1 MNTEQFV
8 DLLAKERG
16 ESASPGRPGPPRSR
30 ADRVRALLAA
40 EELFVGLATDIAADH
55 GSPTIAALLG
65 MVIERAHRRIG
76 FSQIL
81 AADAARSTLAHELPI
96 ETLNQLRGIVTDPKG
111 FLAGTEALPEDPRS
125 VPSGRPPHKDTPD
138 FLQKSLGISFFEAR
152 DRVQAADV
160 LLPHTDINGIREP
173 VRYPG
178 IAGALCNGRLGARE
192 AVRGAKKLDRLRPA
206 IFRQPHAARL
216 AAEVEAQILDS
227 MLTQNEQATNKLFDT
242 IEQNLT
248 QVREAEPGD
257 EEIRAKTG
265 IFLTRRTTHFTYLSI
280 CVRNVDAE
288 LFFSHF
294 ALSDNPRTNAGNR
307 RALAD
312 DARSA
317 EPGSTIA
324 EENGS
329 WTGSSGG
336 AEADAGTT
344 SDQDRSPR
352 IPEWAVAPG
361 TPVEE
366 RPVAAYTDLGKA
378 IPRRGT
384 QSSDPVPGT
393 APTGDHTGDNGEF
406 PPGGLNS
413 TSPGDDGLTPAMRH
427 LQTLLNI
434 MRSAGGANQPGK
446 TGLPRSTMVVYCQ
459 LTTLLG
465 LAGDAGL
472 TQHGVPVS
480 PGDLRRALCEAE
492 VIPMVLNGQ
501 SQILDLGRAE
511 RYFPDY
517 MRQAILARD
526 GGCIVPGCTVP
537 PEHCEI
543 HHLKPWS
550 EGGLT
555 RVKDGAPHC
564 SSHHHAVHTSQI
576 KDVLNDDGLPA
587 VILPEYIDPEQ
598 KPRRN
603 SYWGQQAQTQ
613 RPLF

>member
-1 MNTEQFV
+1 MNTEQFI
-8 DLLAKERG
+8 DHLAEERG
-16 ESASPGRPGPPRSR
+16 ESASPARPGHAGARS
-30 ADRVRALLAA
+30 DRVRALLAA

-65 MVIERAHRRIG
+65 MITERAHRRVG
-76 FSQIL
+76 FTQIL
-81 AADAARSTLAHELPI
+81 AADAARAALAHELPAG
-96 ETLNQLRGIVTDPKG
+96 TLNQLRGIVSDPRG
-111 FLAGTEALPEDPRS
+111 FLAGTEALPEDPRT
-125 VPSGRPPHKDTPD
+125 VPSGRPPHKDTPE
-138 FLQKSLGISFFEAR
+138 FLQKTLGINFFEAR
-152 DRVQAADV
+152 DRVRAADA

-173 VRYPG
+173 ARYPG
-178 IAGALCNGRLGARE
+178 IAGALGNGRLGVRE
-192 AVRGAKKLDRLRPA
+192 AMRAAKKLDRLRPA
-206 IFRQPHAARL
+206 ITRQPHAARL

-227 MLTQNEQATNKLFDT
+227 MLTQNEQSTNTLVDA
-242 IEQNLT
+242 IEQKLT
-248 QVREAEPGD
+248 QTREAEPGN
-257 EEIRAKTG
+257 EEIQAKTG

-280 CVRNVDAE
+280 CVRNADAE

-312 DARSA
+312 DASRNAVPRSPA
-317 EPGSTIA
+317 PAGNDGPAGSA
-324 EENGS
+324 D
-329 WTGSSGG
+329 G
-336 AEADAGTT
+336 AETGLTATR
-344 SDQDRSPR
+344 DQAPR

-361 TPVEE
+361 TPIEE
-366 RPVAAYTDLGKA
+366 RPVTAYTDLGRVIA
-378 IPRRGT
+378 HSGH
-384 QSSDPVPGT
+384 QSNDAVPGI
-393 APTGDHTGDNGEF
+393 APPGDPNRGNGEPF
-406 PPGGLNS
+406 PGWLNS
-413 TSPGDDGLTPAMRH
+413 TDPGADGLTPPMRH

-434 MRSAGGANQPGK
+434 MRSAGGADSPGK

-465 LAGDAGL
+465 LAEDAGL
-472 TQHGVPVS
+472 TQHGIPVS
-480 PGDLRRALCEAE
+480 PGDLRRTLCEAE

-555 RVKDGAPHC
+555 RLEDGVPHC
-564 SSHHHAVHTSQI
+564 SSHHHAIHAGQV
-576 KDVLNDDGLPA
+576 KDVHDDDGLPA
-587 VILPEYIDPEQ
+587 VILAEYIDPEQ

-603 SYWGQQAQTQ
+603 TYWGQQAQTQ